1 MRTFIMIEII
11 VQFIFW
17 FSLLC
22 LLHTYAFYPMILRLL
37 CGKKKQKETTF
48 LSEEQWPRVSVVMS
62 VYNEAS
68 VISEKIIGLIEQ
80 NYPAGKLAV
89 YVGSD
94 ASSDST
100 NQIMSA
106 FARDFPMIRFFPFE
120 ERRGKPGVIN
130 ELVEKAFEDTPQGPD
145 HVLIITDANVMLT
158 ADAVHHLIRHFH
170 RPEIALV
177 DAHMVHTGMQS
188 DGISRSEDY
197 YISKE
202 VWIKHREGLLWGAMV
217 GPFGGCY
224 AIRSDYFQPV
234 PPNYLV
240 DDFYIAMRA
249 LEAGGKAINDLN
261 AVCYE
266 SVSHQIKDE
275 YRRKARIAA
284 GNFQNLVT
292 FWYLWWPPLTKLG
305 FAFFS
310 HKILRWLSPLWLSLM
325 LLSALVLTL
334 TFNLFYVGALLLLI
348 SALIGVPILDYCF
361 NKFKINILPLRSMR
375 YFVFMNI
382 ALAQGFFRFIKGIKS
397 NVWEPVSR
405 IRH

>member
-1 MRTFIMIEII
+1 MEVIF
-11 VQFIFW
+11 QFVFW

-22 LLHTYAFYPMILRLL
+22 LLHTYVFYPLIIKWLSK
-37 CGKKKQKETTF
+37 GKKQSETTF
-48 LSEEQWPRVSVVMS
+48 VSDEQWPFITVVMS

-68 VISEKIIGLIEQ
+68 VISEKIIGLLEV
-80 NYPAGKLAV
+80 NYPADRITI

-94 ASSDST
+94 ASTDST

-106 FARDFPMIRFFPFE
+106 FARDFPAIRFFPFE
-120 ERRGKPGVIN
+120 QRRGKPGVIN
-130 ELVEKAFEDTPQGPD
+130 NLVEKAFEHRAPGPD
-145 HVLIITDANVMLT
+145 HVLVITDANVMLT
-158 ADAVHHLIRHFH
+158 TDTLRHLAGHFCRHD
-170 RPEIALV
+170 IALV
-177 DAHMVHTGMQS
+177 DAHMVHTGMRS
-188 DGISRSEDY
+188 EGISKSEDY
-197 YISKE
+197 YISNE
-202 VWIKHREGLLWGAMV
+202 VWIKHREGLLWGSMV

-224 AIRSDYFQPV
+224 ALRSDFFQPV

-249 LEAGGKAINDLN
+249 LERGGKAINDLN

-266 SVSHQIKDE
+266 SVSHHIKDE

-292 FWYLWWPPLTKLG
+292 FWYLWWPPITGLA

-310 HKILRWLSPLWLSLM
+310 HKILRWLSPLWLFLM
-325 LLSALVLTL
+325 LISASVMAIS
-334 TFNLFYVGALLLLI
+334 FNLFYIGALLLLLG
-348 SALIGVPILDYCF
+348 AFIGAPILDYFF
-361 NKFKINILPLRSMR
+361 NKFKINILPLRSAR
-375 YFVFMNI
+375 YFIFMNM

-405 IRH
+405 NRH